1 MNKLA
6 KKLLVAAL
14 AAMASSSVLAAA
26 DSYLYW
32 MVDPDV
38 YNWLDTTHIPIEYSY
53 AKVNIGGNVDKDGNV
68 TGGTW
73 LSPYF
78 GGSPISDGT
87 GVLDKLP
94 KDAASNGPLYW
105 GAITSEM
112 AGNSFIFELFVGEG
126 EEMQLVGWNSA
137 SYSEVLKAIASGE
150 NPTGSTAYRL
160 TTVVP
165 EPTSGLLSMFGLA
178 MLALRRR
185 RRA

>member
-1 MNKLA
+1 MNRLA

-14 AAMASSSVLAAA
+14 AAMASSSVLAEA

-32 MVDPDV
+32 MVEPDV
-38 YNWLDTTHIPIEYSY
+38 YNWLDSTKTPIDYSY
-53 AKVNIGGNVDKDGNV
+53 AKVNIGGNVDKNGNV
-68 TGGTW
+68 TDGTW

-78 GGSPISDGT
+78 GGSPIEDGS
-87 GVLDKLP
+87 GPLVSLP
-94 KDAASNGPLYW
+94 SSAASNGPLYW

-112 AGNSFIFELFVGEG
+112 AGNSFIFELFNESDEV
-126 EEMQLVGWNSA
+126 VGWNSA

-150 NPTGSTAYRL
+150 NPTGSTAFKL